1 MIKEKKHNELKGG
14 PNNIIT
20 KLIKVKAARNRVEIA
35 KKFEL
40 LTGKGLKHNIIIN
53 DVPEIVNPSN

>member
-1 MIKEKKHNELKGG
+1 MIKEKKQNELKGG

-35 KKFEL
+35 KKNFEL
-40 LTGKGLKHNIIIN
+40 LT
-53 DVPEIVNPSN
+53 EQRFEA

>member
-1 MIKEKKHNELKGG
+1 M
-14 PNNIIT
+14 T

-40 LTGKGLKHNIIIN
+40 LTQSKGLKYIIIN
-53 DVPEIVNPSN
+53 DVPEMVNPSN

>member
-1 MIKEKKHNELKGG
+1 MIKEKKQNELKGG
-14 PNNIIT
+14 PNNIMT

-40 LTGKGLKHNIIIN
+40 LT
-53 DVPEIVNPSN
+53 